1 MTTRGGRVGRA
12 SCYDPGDLIRC
23 QNPSLNLIRKDLSTT
38 VPVVTLSAIHNTQVV
53 GKREEKESERQSPSF
68 HPQCL
73 LLIGPKDPYNNLF
86 INMKTIQSRSVRLN
100 PVQSGTV
107 QVYLVL
113 YILQCIRVGSL
124 QIT

>member
-53 GKREEKESERQSPSF
+53 GKKREEKE
-68 HPQCL
+68 
-73 LLIGPKDPYNNLF
+73 
-86 INMKTIQSRSVRLN
+86 
-100 PVQSGTV
+100 
-107 QVYLVL
+107 
-113 YILQCIRVGSL
+113 
-124 QIT
+124 

>member
-1 MTTRGGRVGRA
+1 
-12 SCYDPGDLIRC
+12 
-23 QNPSLNLIRKDLSTT
+23 
-38 VPVVTLSAIHNTQVV
+38 
-53 GKREEKESERQSPSF
+53 
-68 HPQCL
+68 
-73 LLIGPKDPYNNLF
+73 
-86 INMKTIQSRSVRLN
+86 MKTIQSRSVRLN